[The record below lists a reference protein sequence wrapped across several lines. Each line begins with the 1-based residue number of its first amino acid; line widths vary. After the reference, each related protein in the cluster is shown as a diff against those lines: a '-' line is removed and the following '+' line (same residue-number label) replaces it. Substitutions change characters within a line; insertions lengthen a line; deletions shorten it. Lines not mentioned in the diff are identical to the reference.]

1 MRRNLFAFAF
11 LSLLGAAVF
20 AGCSQKEEDLFK
32 GTDSEA
38 LSAGV
43 FGEGLSDESLLHR
56 MNIRVSEEM
65 AESLSEATS
74 EDGFVRM
81 DAVPSLSGQGVVQ
94 MRRLFPDAGEF
105 EARTRA
111 EGLHRWYVLTY
122 DESRSMT
129 KASAGLCIEGVDEIE
144 YCPKI
149 EIVGGYEVTEYVEPE
164 SLSSSSSGSSAP
176 FNDPELEKQWHY
188 YNNGTASSSVSGC
201 DINVFPVW
209 RNYSTYYQCT
219 DDIVVGVV
227 DEGVDYTHED
237 LEANMWNN
245 PEKSG
250 KHIYGYNFVSDTYVI
265 NPGEHG
271 THVAGTIAAVNNN
284 GVGVC
289 GVAGGNSKAKIK
301 GAKIMSCQ
309 IFDGNNQGSGAE
321 AIKWSA
327 DHGAVISQNS
337 WGYTDIDYTP
347 TSLQS
352 AVDYFIKYAGCDA
365 GGNQTGPMKGGIV
378 IFAAGNDAEN
388 VSGNTYD
395 PILNVA
401 SVGAD
406 YRRAYYSNYGSWCD
420 VAAPGGDAKKGNQ
433 VLSTLPG
440 NKYGKMQGTSM
451 ACPHVSG
458 VAALVVARYGGTGFT
473 STALR
478 SKIEDNVTDISAQN
492 STYYIGKGLVNAYK
506 AVAGSGGQAP
516 NTPTDLSASSASN
529 NINFTV
535 TVPSDPDDGLPTSI
549 FLYYSTS
556 DFSSTKKIP
565 FGMFYVEG
573 LKAGAKLSGVVTG
586 LEFNTKYYVAALA
599 CDLAGN
605 KSALT
610 SRVEVTTGDN
620 HAPEITALSALSYSL
635 KPHESAVA
643 EFSVTE
649 PDGHFYDI
657 ELAAGSPAA
666 TLDTLTRECP
676 KIRIK
681 AQDAPE
687 GEYTATLTVTDYY
700 GLSSSVSVDYTILA
714 NHAPVLV
721 KALEDRIFTSK
732 AAGTLELPATD
743 YFTDEDGEELSYSFT
758 FSNQSVANMTYSKGK
773 FLLTPMNYGLT
784 EIGVSGTDIRGE
796 KVSSSFRVMVSDT
809 KKEVTLYPNPVRE
822 NLYIR
827 VAKQYEAV
835 GVKIISTTGAT
846 VFSSDLGAGTPF
858 DPFKVDMSAAPAGSY
873 TVEVTLD
880 GASVKSNI
888 VKL

>member
-1 MRRNLFAFAF
+1 MRRNLFAIA
-11 LSLLGAAVF
+11 LGSLVFFSACSVKEDDLFSGADAEGNSASVF
-20 AGCSQKEEDLFK
+20 A
-32 GTDSEA
+32 
-38 LSAGV
+38 
-43 FGEGLSDESLLHR
+43 EGLSDEALLHQ
-56 MNIRVSEEM
+56 MNIRVSEQM
-65 AESLSEATS
+65 AENLSGLTS
-74 EDGFVRM
+74 EDGLVRL
-81 DAVPSLSGQGVVQ
+81 DAVPSLKSQGVVK

-122 DESRSMT
+122 DESHSMT
-129 KASAGLCIEGVDEIE
+129 KASSGLCIEGVDEIE
-144 YCPKI
+144 YCPRI
-149 EIVGGYEVTEYVEPE
+149 DIVGGKGVAEYVSAKE
-164 SLSSSSSGSSAP
+164 LAAATSSSSAP
-176 FNDPELEKQWHY
+176 FNDPMLESQWHY
-188 YNNGTASSSVSGC
+188 YNNGSASSSVSGC
-201 DINVFPVW
+201 DINVFPLW

-227 DEGVDYTHED
+227 DQGVDYSHED
-237 LEANMWNN
+237 LEANMWHN

-250 KHIYGYNFVSDTYVI
+250 SNIYGYNFVKDSYVI

-271 THVAGTIAAVNNN
+271 THVAGTVAAVNNN

-309 IFDGNNQGSGAE
+309 IFDGDAQGSGAE

-347 TSLQS
+347 SSLQA

-365 GGNQTGPMKGGIV
+365 SGKQTGPMKGGIV
-378 IFAAGNDAEN
+378 IFAAGNDASD
-388 VSGNTYD
+388 VSGNMYE
-395 PILNVA
+395 PILNVS

-406 YRRAYYSNYGSWCD
+406 YKRAYYTNYGSWCD
-420 VAAPGGDAKKGNQ
+420 VAAPGGDARKGNQ

-440 NKYGKMQGTSM
+440 GKYGKLQGTSM

-458 VAALVVARYGGTGFT
+458 IAALVVARYGGMGFT

-478 SKIEDNVTDISAQN
+478 SKIEDSVTDISAQN
-492 STYYIGKGLVNAYK
+492 GSYYLGKGLVNAYK
-506 AVAGSGGQAP
+506 AVAGSGGAAP
-516 NTPTDLSASSASN
+516 NTPTGLSATSSSN

-535 TVPSDPDDGLPTSI
+535 TVPSDSDDGVPTSI

-556 DFSSTKKIP
+556 DFTSTRKIP

-573 LKAGAKLSGVVTG
+573 LRAGDKLSGVVTG
-586 LEFNTKYYVAALA
+586 LEFNTTYYVAALA

-610 SRVEVTTGDN
+610 SRIEVTTGDN
-620 HAPEITALSALSYSL
+620 HVPEISALSPLSYSL

-643 EFSVTE
+643 EFAITE
-649 PDGHFYDI
+649 PDGHFYNI
-657 ELAAGSPAA
+657 ELVPGSPAA
-666 TLDTLTRECP
+666 VLDTLTRECP
-676 KIRIK
+676 KIRLK
-681 AQDAPE
+681 AWEAPE
-687 GEYTATLTVTDYY
+687 GSYRATMTVTDYY
-700 GLSSSVSVDYTILA
+700 GLSSSVSVDYTVLA
-714 NHAPVLV
+714 NHAPVVV
-721 KALEDRIFTSK
+721 KALEDKIFTSK

-743 YFTDEDGEELSYSFT
+743 YFSDEDGEELSYSFT
-758 FSNQSVANMTYSKGK
+758 FSNQNVANMTYSKGK
-773 FLLTPMNYGLT
+773 FLLTPMNYGIS
-784 EIGVSGTDIRGE
+784 EISVTGTDIRGE
-796 KVSSSFRVMVSDT
+796 RVSSSFRVMVSDS

-822 NLYIR
+822 SLNIR
-827 VAKQYEAV
+827 VAKQYDAV

-846 VFSSDLGAGTPF
+846 VFNADLGAGSPF
-858 DPFKVDMSAAPAGSY
+858 EPFKVDMSSAPAGSY
-873 TVEVTLD
+873 TVVVTLD
-880 GASVKSNI
+880 GSSFKSNI